1 MKRIE
6 GVRRNA
12 ASHARAYEE
21 RALVME
27 RRGEGGRDR

>member
-1 MKRIE
+1 MERIE

-12 ASHARAYEE
+12 AAHARACEE
-21 RALVME
+21 RALGRE